1 MRRDH
6 TMKLTEINIL
16 KQTSFVPVNQIELNP
31 MLIAE
36 LGLAGYLSIRVES
49 PAGKSARC
57 MVRPDP
63 GLPAGS
69 ARLSKR
75 AKDELGDCESAAL
88 HPVRFQHIQTGIPKV
103 ENITKKV
110 VFASHDLVDT
120 YSDTIELINL
130 DSGFRIPLTIRKTDN
145 PTFENKIFINRY
157 HKLLLGIDGNSYKNL
172 VITAIPKQRR
182 TLRTRVKGLISKTV
196 LAFGKKFIGY
206 REIELRTAYIYPFD
220 ESHKVAR
227 LHPNVRKVLGIEESD
242 VLVIEY
248 NGNKV
253 KLPVLDIDTNHV
265 EEICKVEQEF
275 IDGHLSI
282 GIPAAMRK
290 KLGVPHIGTVLHV
303 RRSMAAMLFKHINRL
318 ILPVLA
324 LWFTVLQFFQPISE
338 KENILKYIAALLI
351 LTPVIIFASVS
362 EERSK
367 VK

>member
-1 MRRDH
+1 MN
-6 TMKLTEINIL
+6 LTEITVL
-16 KQTSFVPVNQIELNP
+16 EQTSFVPINQIELSPLQISELN
-31 MLIAE
+31 LADYLFIQAE
-36 LGLAGYLSIRVES
+36 G

-57 MVRPDP
+57 MIRPNP
-63 GLPAGS
+63 ALPAGT
-69 ARLSKR
+69 AKLSKR
-75 AKDELGDCESAAL
+75 AKSELGPCSTILL
-88 HPVRFQHIQTGIPKV
+88 HQVQYQNVQTGIPKV

-110 VFASHDLVDT
+110 VLASHDLVDK
-120 YSDTIELINL
+120 YSDTVELINA
-130 DSGFRIPLTIRKTDN
+130 DSGFRLPLKIRKADN
-145 PTFENKIFINRY
+145 PAFENKIFINRY
-157 HKLLLGIDGNSYKNL
+157 HKLLLGIDGNSRRNL
-172 VITAIPKQRR
+172 IITGVPKQ
-182 TLRTRVKGLISKTV
+182 KSTV
-196 LAFGKKFIGY
+196 LKRMKQITKIIALALGKKFIGY
-206 REIELRTAYIYPFD
+206 REVELRAAYIYPFD

-242 VLVIEY
+242 ALIIEY

-290 KLGVPHIGTVLHV
+290 KLGVPHIGTVINA
-303 RRSMAAMLFKHINRL
+303 RRSMASMLFKHINRI

-338 KENILKYIAALLI
+338 KENIIKYIAALLI
-351 LTPVIIFASVS
+351 LTPVIIFAAVS